1 MLLFV
6 LLILLLQFVLLFV
19 LLFLLLFAFLQ
30 LLFLVLLFLLLALE
44 CGGAFRMEALDKEL
58 RSPAQPL
65 VTQNYRFLGFINDV
79 GEALHSFLPK
89 PIYVRSWAC
98 Q

>member
-1 MLLFV
+1 
-6 LLILLLQFVLLFV
+6 
-19 LLFLLLFAFLQ
+19 
-30 LLFLVLLFLLLALE
+30 
-44 CGGAFRMEALDKEL
+44 MEALDKEL

-89 PIYVRSWAC
+89 PIYVRGPANSGVAHAGGVLPRGFSFRRALGAAAAAARS
-98 Q
+98 QAASLTARSAAAGGES